1 MPATTRVCALLT
13 RGLAIHSRK
22 ACTKKKQQLSL
33 PLGRKDVPLVAVSRE
48 IPTHNQRRFT

>member
-33 PLGRKDVPLVAVSRE
+33 PLGRKDVPLVAV
-48 IPTHNQRRFT
+48 F